1 MAIRLNDS
9 YLDCGVCRSESEAF
23 IPLLKDA
30 DEKIRNKSGE
40 GNDYVGWIDLP
51 VDYDRDE
58 TERIKKAA
66 DRIRKNSDVFVVIGI
81 GGSYLGAKA
90 ALDFLRSPNYNLLV
104 RNTPEIYFIGN
115 SFSGS

>member
-40 GNDYVGWIDLP
+40 
-51 VDYDRDE
+51 
-58 TERIKKAA
+58 
-66 DRIRKNSDVFVVIGI
+66 IGR
-81 GGSYLGAKA
+81 AH
-90 ALDFLRSPNYNLLV
+90 V
-104 RNTPEIYFIGN
+104 
-115 SFSGS
+115 